1 MESGWFMLESTRP
14 MSARLPVY
22 SDENNLHHVS
32 IFVEEPDGT
41 FKRTQA
47 EPLRQVRDHI
57 QGISTIQ
64 GDIISPK
71 FDKNERRWESPTVT
85 FHYGRPQSIYQF
97 LRERVALNKFYVF
110 TKPNLSGRII
120 QFSLHELKLKPGIS
134 QRILKLLKEK
144 YIEAIELWSEEEH
157 NLHVSDKKATGSGI
171 NARKIRLL
179 QKKKRALQKLKD
191 SHQSAG
197 DLQNRAQ
204 LYVSYSN
211 LKLAEDPIFGLFP
224 GEEIQKPGKRK
235 SEKKKKESAVKDRM
249 TFLID

>member
-1 MESGWFMLESTRP
+1 ML
-14 MSARLPVY
+14 AKVPVY
-22 SDENNLHHVS
+22 SDENQLHHVS

-41 FKRTQA
+41 FKRTQS

-57 QGISTIQ
+57 IGISIPQ
-64 GDIISPK
+64 GDVMSPK
-71 FDKNERRWESPTVT
+71 FDKNERRWESPTVS

-97 LRERVALNKFYVF
+97 LRDKVAVNKFYVF

-120 QFSLHELKLKPGIS
+120 QFTLHELKLKPSIS

-144 YIEAIELWSEEEH
+144 YIESIDLWSHEQH
-157 NLHVSDKKATGSGI
+157 KYYVNGRKTRGSGI
-171 NARKIRLL
+171 NARKLRLL
-179 QKKKRALQKLKD
+179 QKKKRALQKLKE
-191 SHQSAG
+191 SHQSAS

-211 LKLAEDPIFGLFP
+211 LKLSEDDVFRPATG
-224 GEEIQKPGKRK
+224 
-235 SEKKKKESAVKDRM
+235 KDRKTDNSGKVSTKKQKQVEPFDPM

>member
-1 MESGWFMLESTRP
+1 ML
-14 MSARLPVY
+14 AKIPVY
-22 SDENNLHHVS
+22 SDENQLHHVS
-32 IFVEEPDGT
+32 IFVEDSDGT

-57 QGISTIQ
+57 VGISTPQ
-64 GDIISPK
+64 GDVISSK

-97 LRERVALNKFYVF
+97 LRDKVAINKFYVF

-120 QFSLHELKLKPGIS
+120 QFTLHELKLKPAIS

-144 YIEAIELWSEEEH
+144 YIESIGLWSQEQH
-157 NLHVSDKKATGSGI
+157 LHYTNGRKARGSGI

-179 QKKKRALQKLKD
+179 QKKKRALQKLKE

-204 LYVSYSN
+204 LYVSYNN
-211 LKLAEDPIFGLFP
+211 LKLSDDVVYRPATGRERISDKSGARVARK
-224 GEEIQKPGKRK
+224 GEETEP
-235 SEKKKKESAVKDRM
+235 VDPM